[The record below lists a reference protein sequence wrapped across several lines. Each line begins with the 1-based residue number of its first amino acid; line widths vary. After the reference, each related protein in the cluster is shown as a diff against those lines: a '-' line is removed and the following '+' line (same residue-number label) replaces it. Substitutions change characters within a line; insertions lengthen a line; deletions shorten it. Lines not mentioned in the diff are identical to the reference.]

1 MVLGFSGW
9 MDGGDVS
16 TGVLDFLID
25 TLDATRFAEIDPAPF
40 YVYNIPGSMEVSSL
54 FRPHVRIEDGLIE
67 ELDEPENAFFLA
79 QDAGLVL
86 FTGKEPNMAW
96 ESFAECIISV
106 AEHTGVTRIYF
117 VGSVAGLVPHT
128 REPRFFGSVSG
139 PELRTLLEEHGIQ
152 ASDYE
157 GPGSFV
163 TYLTWKA
170 REHGIGL
177 LSLVAGIPSYV
188 DGRNTKCI
196 RSAVRKLMGML
207 GLTLDTSDLDRESA
221 RFERQ
226 LTETVQGRHELAEQI
241 RKIEAL
247 YDETSSDTREDDLRA
262 WFEKQGFR
270 TDWHAPE

>member
-16 TGVLDFLID
+16 TGVLDYLID

-40 YVYNIPGSMEVSSL
+40 FVYNIPGSMEVSSL

-67 ELDEPENAFFLA
+67 ELDEPENAFFFA
-79 QDAGLVL
+79 QEAGIIL

-96 ESFAECIISV
+96 ETFAECILSV
-106 AEHTGVTRIYF
+106 AERAGVSLIHF

-128 REPRFFGSVSG
+128 REPRFFGSISG
-139 PELRTLLEEHGIQ
+139 PELRTLLDEHGIQ
-152 ASDYE
+152 PSDYE

-163 TYLTWKA
+163 TYLTCKA
-170 REHGIGL
+170 RERGIGL

-196 RSAVRKLMGML
+196 RSAARKLSEML
-207 GLTLDTSDLDRESA
+207 GLTLDMSELDRESA

-226 LTETVQGRHELAEQI
+226 LNETVQARPELAEQI